1 LPSSYHY
8 VRFTATP
15 SCTDAVTV
23 RKSIQDALGQTFGML
38 YANTYVDILWIADDG
53 SETVVRVAASEAAK
67 LMASVA
73 VYQGSPR
80 LSVVKES
87 PFLPSLLSA

>member
-1 LPSSYHY
+1 MSSRPLPSSYHY

-23 RKSIQDALGQTFGML
+23 RKSIQDALGQTFGTL

-53 SETVVRVAASEAAK
+53 SETVVRVAARC
-67 LMASVA
+67 A
-73 VYQGSPR
+73 VLQIYLRTRWANAGLYVLQ
-80 LSVVKES
+80 
-87 PFLPSLLSA
+87 